1 MKRLEKGMEKWGH
14 YLLAML
20 CAGVMRLSAA
30 WTRDQKAQEKADQL
44 ALSDQS
50 QRLDRAQEQS
60 DGETLALPVNGF
72 VIRDF
77 SMTPVLDAETG
88 LWQTHP
94 YLDFAVDPG
103 DQVKAAASGDVIAC
117 DKEIL
122 IRQEDGRLWRYQGL
136 DNAEITKGTKVKA
149 GETLG
154 RVQNDSPGFLRVSVQ
169 QNGEYIDFGKELAA
183 IEECCEQTE

>member
-1 MKRLEKGMEKWGH
+1 MKSLEKGMEKWGH
-14 YLLAML
+14 YLLALL
-20 CAGVMRLSAA
+20 CAGVILLSAA
-30 WTRDQKAQEKADQL
+30 WTRDQKAQEKAHQL

-50 QRLDRAQEQS
+50 QRLDQAQEQS
-60 DGETLALPVNGF
+60 ERETLALPADGP
-72 VIRDF
+72 VIMGF
-77 SMTPVLDAETG
+77 SMAPVLDAETG

-94 YLDFAVDPG
+94 YLDFAVAPG
-103 DQVKAAASGDVIAC
+103 DQVKAVAPGDVIAC

-154 RVQNDSPGFLRVSVQ
+154 RVQNGSPGFLRVSVQ

-183 IEECCEQTE
+183 IEENDE